1 MNWTHVG
8 VAFICISYAYLG
20 FNLGKKGRNMFLTLS
35 LSEMFFAGAPVWV
48 VLWMQNKLGFKAG
61 PPVWILTTACFLVGR
76 FCGKRS
82 RSV

>member
-1 MNWTHVG
+1 MSWTYIG
-8 VAFICISYAYLG
+8 VAFVCVSYAYLG
-20 FNLGKKGRNMFLTLS
+20 FNLGKKGRNVFLAPS
-35 LSEMFFAGAPVWV
+35 LAVMFFIAAPVWV

-61 PPVWILTTACFLVGR
+61 PPIWILTTARFLAGR